1 MDSVDASNAAVQQAT
16 QGAIVMEGDF
26 LRPQIITADELQ
38 NHALVSADP
47 FDLHCYTTNR
57 FIRSIDG
64 YRGMLLRELILRA
77 GLPVEPAGAFKRM
90 VFIAVAHDGYAVTFS
105 WHELFN
111 TPVGDRV
118 IVAQE
123 CGGRPVTQEQGA
135 PILFSGADT
144 LPAPRHMKRLA
155 RIVAR
160 VLSV

>member
-1 MDSVDASNAAVQQAT
+1 MDSTETRIAAAQQAT
-16 QGAIVMEGDF
+16 QGTIVMEGDF
-26 LRPQIITADELQ
+26 LRPQFITADELRTQ
-38 NHALVSADP
+38 ALVSADP

-64 YRGMLLRELILRA
+64 YRGTLLRELILRA

-111 TPVGDRV
+111 TPVGERV

-123 CGGRPVTQEQGA
+123 CGGRLIEAEQGA